1 MCSLKTSNT
10 RPSRDKF
17 SSVGKTGSIHSFW
30 VISYKASRRLDA
42 VSSGPKTR
50 KFRDS
55 RFSSI
60 TSRKKVPNTL
70 VDSAFSVPGFCTG
83 TAYFRKSGIISAFR
97 SRPPLACGFDSTITA
112 GRKIRKFG
120 NEFSIVIEQFIGL
133 IAPHPVF
140 QDFQV
145 FRLLQVSYR
154 YLVGAPST
162 FDRLAIHK
170 FRSGPS
176 LGAAQND
183 HRPERKGSRS
193 LGASFILNGVDFF
206 DNHIEGGRHELV
218 HRFRLVP
225 FHQVRFV
232 SIAGKKA
239 GQLLVGEATKHSR
252 IRDLVAIQV
261 KNGKHRSIA
270 RRIEKLVRMPA
281 RGEWTRLRLAV
292 TNQGIAQF
300 SAFMDGARCLRR
312 GVAGDSSRKG
322 ELLKKLSQSF
332 FVLLNVGVQLSVGA
346 FQLRIRDHSR
356 SAVSGS
362 AYVNHI
368 QVVLFD
374 DPIQMYID
382 EIQPRCRPPVP

>member
-10 RPSRDKF
+10 RPSRDKS
-17 SSVGKTGSIHSFW
+17 SSVAKTGSIHSFW
-30 VISYKASRRLDA
+30 VTSYKASRRLDA

-50 KFRDS
+50 KFRD
-55 RFSSI
+55 
-60 TSRKKVPNTL
+60 
-70 VDSAFSVPGFCTG
+70 
-83 TAYFRKSGIISAFR
+83 
-97 SRPPLACGFDSTITA
+97 
-112 GRKIRKFG
+112 
-120 NEFSIVIEQFIGL
+120 
-133 IAPHPVF
+133 
-140 QDFQV
+140 FQV
-145 FRLLQVSYR
+145 FRLLQVGYR

-225 FHQVRFV
+225 FHHVRFV
-232 SIAGKKA
+232 SITAKKA

-292 TNQGIAQF
+292 TNHATGQQ
-300 SAFMDGARCLRR
+300 
-312 GVAGDSSRKG
+312 V
-322 ELLKKLSQSF
+322 
-332 FVLLNVGVQLSVGA
+332 
-346 FQLRIRDHSR
+346 RIVED
-356 SAVSGS
+356 
-362 AYVNHI
+362 
-368 QVVLFD
+368 
-374 DPIQMYID
+374 
-382 EIQPRCRPPVP
+382 

>member
-17 SSVGKTGSIHSFW
+17 SSVAKTGSIHSFW
-30 VISYKASRRLDA
+30 VTSYKASRRLDA

-83 TAYFRKSGIISAFR
+83 TAYLRKSDQRLPQQAAVSVRI
-97 SRPPLACGFDSTITA
+97 RPHSTITA
-112 GRKIRKFG
+112 GHKIRKFG
-120 NEFSIVIEQFIGL
+120 NEFSIVIEQFLGL
-133 IAPHPVF
+133 IAPYPVF

-162 FDRLAIHK
+162 FDRLAIAK

-193 LGASFILNGVDFF
+193 LGARFILNGVDFF
-206 DNHIEGGRHELV
+206 DNHIEAGRHQFV
-218 HRFRLVP
+218 HRL
-225 FHQVRFV
+225 
-232 SIAGKKA
+232 
-239 GQLLVGEATKHSR
+239 
-252 IRDLVAIQV
+252 
-261 KNGKHRSIA
+261 RS
-270 RRIEKLVRMPA
+270 VH
-281 RGEWTRLRLAV
+281 
-292 TNQGIAQF
+292 F
-300 SAFMDGARCLRR
+300 
-312 GVAGDSSRKG
+312 
-322 ELLKKLSQSF
+322 
-332 FVLLNVGVQLSVGA
+332 
-346 FQLRIRDHSR
+346 
-356 SAVSGS
+356 
-362 AYVNHI
+362 
-368 QVVLFD
+368 
-374 DPIQMYID
+374 
-382 EIQPRCRPPVP
+382 